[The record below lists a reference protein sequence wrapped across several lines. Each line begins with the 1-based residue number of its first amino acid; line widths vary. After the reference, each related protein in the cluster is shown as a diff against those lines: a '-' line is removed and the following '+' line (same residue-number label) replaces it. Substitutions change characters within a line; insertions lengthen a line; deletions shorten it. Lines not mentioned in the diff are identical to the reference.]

1 MLHNLIPMIASQLSS
16 SDIPFTDFADIDNMY
31 KDSFLLKEEDQGKKN
46 WFLATLM
53 NQMFTVGDRLLK
65 YDLPAII
72 ERKRLF
78 LVPDQ
83 YYQTIELLFE
93 FEILIVFVLDPHLVS
108 QVTDLRG

>member
-1 MLHNLIPMIASQLSS
+1 MIASQLSS

-31 KDSFLLKEEDQGKKN
+31 KESFLLKEEDQGKKN

-83 YYQTIELLFE
+83 TIELLFV
-93 FEILIVFVLDPHLVS
+93 FEILIVFVLDLHLVS
-108 QVTDLRG
+108 QVTDLHG

>member
-1 MLHNLIPMIASQLSS
+1 MIASQLSS

-31 KDSFLLKEEDQGKKN
+31 KESFLLKEEDQGKKN

-83 YYQTIELLFE
+83 TIELLFE

>member
-1 MLHNLIPMIASQLSS
+1 MIASQLSS

-31 KDSFLLKEEDQGKKN
+31 KESFLLKEEDQGKKN

-83 YYQTIELLFE
+83 TIELLFE
-93 FEILIVFVLDPHLVS
+93 FEILIVFVLDLHLVS
-108 QVTDLRG
+108 QVTDLHG